1 MRQLITIL
9 TLAFFISCNSSTKDE
24 KGENAKKDTIANK
37 INAIVDQ
44 DVITTACAIVI
55 SPTDLKID
63 SLKKVYKDDFYT
75 IADDNSFYVAT
86 ATSYLDSVKTKIIY
100 KKSVGVIKF
109 KGTNGVSEEI
119 NLNESLWEILLF
131 NGKTEPIEANLTNFI
146 SDYNRYMKM
155 K

>member
-1 MRQLITIL
+1 MRQLIPIL
-9 TLAFFISCNSSTKDE
+9 TLFFFISCNSSTKDE
-24 KGENAKKDTIANK
+24 SGEKAKTDSLENKTSTI
-37 INAIVDQ
+37 IDQ
-44 DVITTACAIVI
+44 DVLTTACAVII

-75 IADDNSFYVAT
+75 IADDNNFYVAS
-86 ATSYLDSVKTKIIY
+86 ATNYLDSVKTKIIY
-100 KKSVGVIKF
+100 KKSMGIIKF

-131 NGKTEPIEANLTNFI
+131 NGKTEPIVANLTNFV
-146 SDYNRYMKM
+146 SDYNRYMEM